1 MRKFIYSVS
10 LLLLVSGCMV
20 GPNYAPPENCVPD
33 NWIQEDVCY
42 ADPKP
47 DWWTLFQEPLLNK
60 YIDLAFIANQDLKAA
75 EANIVQARAMR
86 QVAASQLF
94 PQINAD
100 FNITRTYFSKNGP
113 VFTFQQNSDTALPFG
128 LQVPQLQTLF
138 NALIDVSWEIDVFG
152 RIRRNIEA
160 ADAQIGATF
169 EQRNDL
175 LLTIF
180 AEIARNYIEVRN
192 AQAQGRL
199 VLENIELLENN
210 AKIVEAQ
217 FNKGLINQ
225 LNWEIIQAQL
235 AEAQAELPSLYAQI
249 YQGIYA
255 ISVLTGSLPE
265 ALLCEMLP
273 IQPLPQ
279 VPSDVAIGL
288 RSDLLRRRPDIRY
301 AERKLA
307 QATANIGVAVASFF
321 PVIALSGDIGFQ
333 SLQFA
338 KLFQGR
344 SLTWA
349 IAGDANMPIF
359 QGGKLVGNLRLAQ
372 GAALAAAAAYQQTV
386 LNALRDAESAYISFR
401 NETEA
406 TDRLLAA
413 ELHHTQFYE
422 ITSKRNR
429 SGLVNVIDVLN
440 GARDLNI
447 SQRNTLNSRAASLV
461 NLVSLYKALGGGWDY
476 PCNIE

>member
-1 MRKFIYSVS
+1 MMKLFYSVC
-10 LLLLVSGCMV
+10 LMLLVSGCMV
-20 GPNYAPPENCVPD
+20 GPNYTPPENCVPD
-33 NWIQEDVCY
+33 NWIQEGVCY
-42 ADPKP
+42 ADPMP

-60 YIDLAFIANQDLKAA
+60 YIDLALLANQDLKAA

-86 QVAASQLF
+86 QVTASQLF

-113 VFTFQQNSDTALPFG
+113 IFTFQPNSDTALPFG
-128 LQVPQLQTLF
+128 LQIPQLQTLF
-138 NALIDVSWEIDVFG
+138 NALLDVSWEIDLFG

-192 AQAQGRL
+192 TQAQGQL
-199 VLENIELLENN
+199 VMENIELLENN
-210 AKIVEAQ
+210 AQIIEAQ
-217 FNKGLINQ
+217 FKKGLINQ
-225 LNWEIIQAQL
+225 LNWETIQAQL
-235 AEAQAELPSLYAQI
+235 AEARAELPSLYAQI

-255 ISVLTGSLPE
+255 LSVLTGSLPE

-279 VPSDVAIGL
+279 VPSDVAIGM

-321 PVIALSGDIGFQ
+321 PIIALSGDLGFQ

-349 IAGDANMPIF
+349 IGGDANMPIF

-372 GAALAAAAAYQQTV
+372 GAALAAAATYQQTV
-386 LNALRDAESAYISFR
+386 LNALRDAESAYISFK
-401 NETEA
+401 NENQA
-406 TDRLLAA
+406 TDQLRAA
-413 ELHHTQFYE
+413 ELHHTHYYE
-422 ITSKRNR
+422 ISSKRNR
-429 SGLVNVIDVLN
+429 SGLVNLIEVLN
-440 GARDLNI
+440 SARDLNI
-447 SQRNTLNSRAASLV
+447 SQRNTLNSRAAALV
-461 NLVSLYKALGGGWDY
+461 DLVSLYKALGGGWEY
-476 PCNIE
+476 PCHVE